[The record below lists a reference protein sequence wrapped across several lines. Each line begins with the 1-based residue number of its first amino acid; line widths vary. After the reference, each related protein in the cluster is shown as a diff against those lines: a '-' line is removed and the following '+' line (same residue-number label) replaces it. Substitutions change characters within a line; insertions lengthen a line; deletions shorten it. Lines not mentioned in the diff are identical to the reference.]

1 MKEEKLSFEKVW
13 LMFQETSLQMKETD
27 RKFQETSL
35 QMKET
40 DRKFQETEKQIKEA
54 QAQTDKQI
62 KEVSKQIAEHG
73 IQIGGISNKFGTFT
87 EGLVY
92 PSIEK
97 ELYEKFKVTHVSQRA
112 RNKTKKVEIDILGY
126 SNGTKNEAYVVEVK
140 SHLREEALDQI
151 LNILEHFKENF
162 PEHKD
167 KKVYGMIASIDTNDE
182 VLTKIEK
189 AGIYCANVSNNVFEL
204 KSSKNFKPRV
214 Y

>member
-1 MKEEKLSFEKVW
+1 MQENTLTYEQLINLFER
-13 LMFQETSLQMKETD
+13 TD
-27 RKFQETSL
+27 RKIELLT
-35 QMKET
+35 EEN
-40 DRKFQETEKQIKEA
+40 RKTEKQIKEL
-54 QAQTDKQI
+54 
-62 KEVSKQIAEHG
+62 G
-73 IQIGGISNKFGTFT
+73 IQIGGVSNKFGTFT

-97 ELYEKFKVTHVSQRA
+97 ELYDTFKVTHVSQRA
-112 RNKTKKVEIDILGY
+112 KNKTKQVEIDILGY

-167 KKVYGMIASIDTNDE
+167 KKVYGMIASIDTNDD
-182 VLTKIEK
+182 VLAKIEK
-189 AGIYCANVSNNVFEL
+189 AGIYYANVANNIFEL
-204 KSSKNFKPRV
+204 KTSKNFKPKV